1 MHNNNN
7 NTTLANSYRPSNN
20 IPTLEMTAGDALRR
34 AAKLEGA
41 REALVEANP
50 PSWPSLTGA
59 SSTSRRWTYQEL
71 LDDAELCAHW
81 LLNEFPANAHICVW
95 APNVPEWIIMQ
106 YGCALAGMT
115 LVTANPAFR
124 TKELEYVLTSSDSVG
139 LFFIDEYRGSNM
151 VAMANEINLDIK
163 KVSFTGWLNTIRQ
176 VSKDKELP
184 KVDPYSSAQ
193 IQYTSGTTGTPKG
206 ALLHH
211 MGLVTNGLYTAERS
225 NFDREIVLCPMPLFH
240 TAGSV
245 ICVLGCVGKL
255 STLVLPSVFDPEL
268 ILTTIA
274 KERGTAIGAV
284 PTMLLAMLA
293 AQQTLQA
300 DVSSLKLAISGGSS
314 VPAHLTVRVREEL
327 GCDVVTVYGQTELSP
342 IVCQT
347 SPDDSDDDK
356 ANTAGRP
363 LWNVEVRIMDVDNNE
378 VAAIGHEGEIQVRG
392 YQTMLK
398 YYKRPED
405 TAETLLPDGWLR
417 TGDVGTMDERGYI
430 KITGRLK
437 DMIIRGGENIFP
449 AEIESVLIKHEA
461 IQDVC
466 VFGEPDNY
474 WGEVV
479 VAAVIVR
486 NGVTAPTCDALIAFS
501 KEHLAAHKAPSK
513 YYLCEAFPLTAS
525 GKVQKFALAELTA
538 AGELTTLE

>member
-1 MHNNNN
+1 
-7 NTTLANSYRPSNN
+7 
-20 IPTLEMTAGDALRR
+20 
-34 AAKLEGA
+34 
-41 REALVEANP
+41 
-50 PSWPSLTGA
+50 
-59 SSTSRRWTYQEL
+59 
-71 LDDAELCAHW
+71 
-81 LLNEFPANAHICVW
+81 
-95 APNVPEWIIMQ
+95 
-106 YGCALAGMT
+106 
-115 LVTANPAFR
+115 
-124 TKELEYVLTSSDSVG
+124 
-139 LFFIDEYRGSNM
+139 
-151 VAMANEINLDIK
+151 
-163 KVSFTGWLNTIRQ
+163 
-176 VSKDKELP
+176 
-184 KVDPYSSAQ
+184 
-193 IQYTSGTTGTPKG
+193 
-206 ALLHH
+206 
-211 MGLVTNGLYTAERS
+211 
-225 NFDREIVLCPMPLFH
+225 
-240 TAGSV
+240 
-245 ICVLGCVGKL
+245 
-255 STLVLPSVFDPEL
+255 
-268 ILTTIA
+268 TIA

-501 KEHLAAHKAPSK
+501 NEHLAAHKAPSK